1 MRPLAVADLNP
12 AVLNVQYA
20 VRGEL
25 AIKADELN
33 ERLRSQEHRDKLPF
47 SKVISSNIGNPQQK
61 GLDQPPI
68 TFTRQTSNP
77 ADRASPALCSQCHSD
92 GSKARDSVSYSITEG
107 CFTLYARNM
116 IEGLVVLTCVAALME
131 YPPLID
137 IVKDKW
143 PSDVIERA
151 QQLQAEIGSIGA
163 YSHSK
168 GIPLIRKH
176 VAQFIEERDGF
187 PSDPEDIFLTAG
199 ASAGVSL
206 LLNVLITPHKTGILI
221 PIPQY
226 PLYTAT
232 LAQYSGVPLP
242 YHLSETDGWSTSLE
256 EIRAALTKA
265 EADGTGVLP
274 RALVVINPGNPTGAL
289 LDEKTMEELVWLC
302 EEHSLVLLADE
313 VYQDNLHRRA
323 AHPFH
328 SFKQTVRRLRSPVP
342 LISFHSI
349 SKGVFGECGRR
360 GGYFECCNVAPDVRA
375 LLYKMVSVGL
385 CPPLSGQ
392 IGVDCLVR
400 PPRAGE
406 PSHARWK
413 AETDAIHAALAQRTA
428 LMAARLNALPGVSC
442 VDSPGALYLYPKL
455 ELPAGAVEAA
465 RKAGKEADT
474 LYALELLEETGICVV
489 PGSGFGQKEGE
500 HHYRLTCLCPG
511 VEEYVGMLEKFHVGF
526 LKRYGSSA

>member
-1 MRPLAVADLNP
+1 MRPLTPADLNP
-12 AVLNVQYA
+12 AILNVQYA

-33 ERLRSQEHRDKLPF
+33 EKLRSQEHQDKLPF
-47 SKVISSNIGNPQQK
+47 KKVISSNIGNPQQK

-68 TFTRQTSNP
+68 TFTRQ
-77 ADRASPALCSQCHSD
+77 
-92 GSKARDSVSYSITEG
+92 
-107 CFTLYARNM
+107 
-116 IEGLVVLTCVAALME
+116 VAALME
-131 YPPLID
+131 YPPLVD
-137 IVKDKW
+137 IVKDQW
-143 PSDVIERA
+143 PADVIARA
-151 QQLQAEIGSIGA
+151 QELQAEIGSVGA

-176 VAQFIEERDGF
+176 VAQFISERDGY

-199 ASAGVSL
+199 ASAGVAL
-206 LLNVLITPHKTGILI
+206 LLNTLITPHKTGILI

-232 LAQYSGVPLP
+232 LAQFNGVAVP
-242 YHLSETDGWSTSLE
+242 YHLSEIDGWSTSLD
-256 EIRAALTKA
+256 EIRAALKKA
-265 EADGTGVLP
+265 EISSSDITP

-289 LDEKTMEELVWLC
+289 LDQKTMDELVQLC

-313 VYQDNLHRRA
+313 VYQANLHRPA
-323 AHPFH
+323 EHPFH
-328 SFKQTVRRLRSPVP
+328 SFKQTVRRLNSPVS

-360 GGYFECCNVAPDVRA
+360 GGYFECCNIPTDVRA

-392 IGVDCLVR
+392 VGVDCLVR
-400 PPRAGE
+400 PPKDGE
-406 PSHARWK
+406 PSHALWK
-413 AETDAIHAALAQRTA
+413 RETDSIHAALAQRTQ

-442 VDSPGALYLYPKL
+442 VNSPGALYLYPKL
-455 ELPAGAVEAA
+455 ELPQGAVEAA
-465 RKAGKEADT
+465 RKLGKEADT

-511 VEEYVGMLEKFHVGF
+511 VEEYVGMLEKFHLGF
-526 LKRYGSSA
+526 LKRYGDA